1 MGGWENTITQ
11 QTKLNPQV
19 VKATLETVEQFT
31 TDLNKFIITCGL
43 IPVKMGHLLGST
55 AYIDVDP
62 PTAEY
67 GDIDLQMIAASVY
80 DNKSSYQI
88 SKYYNDLIDQ
98 FISSQKPSYIYDT
111 GKPSNGHP
119 IFKIN
124 NMHVQVDMLWTV
136 KRLAKWDRWRKTP
149 MHGIKGLVM
158 GNLFSTL
165 GEVINM
171 SLQSAVLMK
180 LKNGRPINYQRG
192 RNAEAVIEI
201 TSDIENFGM
210 DILEYVYEAVYGT
223 LDDIQI
229 TPELHYHPGL
239 NIDDVQISDIVH
251 TIKGLADSFELNDLY
266 GQHVLIDLMNAEDLI
281 NTYLKHYLDKADRAG
296 HGAKLNK
303 AKTPAELEKV
313 VELRDK
319 IAKGTNIVKQSFAM
333 Q

>member
-19 VKATLETVEQFT
+19 VKAALKTVEQFT
-31 TDLNKFIITCGL
+31 TDLNKFIVSCGL

-80 DNKSSYQI
+80 NTKSSYQI

-98 FISSQKPSYIYDT
+98 FITEKKPLYIYNT
-111 GKPSNGHP
+111 GKPTNGHP
-119 IFKIN
+119 IFKTN
-124 NMHVQVDMLWTV
+124 NMHVQVDMLWTSR
-136 KRLAKWDRWRKTP
+136 RLASWDRWRKTP

-180 LKNGRPINYQRG
+180 LKDGKPINYQRG
-192 RNAEAVIEI
+192 RKQDEVVEI
-201 TSDIENFGM
+201 SADIENFGR
-210 DILEYVYEAVYGT
+210 DILEYVYEAVNGT
-223 LDDIQI
+223 LDGIQI
-229 TPELHYHPGL
+229 TNELHYHPGL
-239 NIDDVQISDIVH
+239 RTNNVQISDIVH
-251 TIKGLADSFELNDLY
+251 TIKGLADSFELNGLY
-266 GQHVLIDLMNAEDLI
+266 GKHVLADLMNAEDLI
-281 NTYLKHYLDKADRAG
+281 NTYLKHYLDKADKAG
-296 HGAKLNK
+296 KGAKLNK

-313 VELRDK
+313 QELRDK
-319 IAKGTNIVKQSFAM
+319 IEKGTNIVKQSFAM

>member
-1 MGGWENTITQ
+1 MGGWENIITQ
-11 QTKLNPQV
+11 QTKLNPEV
-19 VKATLETVEQFT
+19 VKLTLETVRRFT
-31 TDLNKFIITCGL
+31 TDLNKFIISCGL
-43 IPVKMGHLLGST
+43 IPVQMGHLLGST
-55 AYIDVDP
+55 AYADIDP
-62 PTAEY
+62 PETEY
-67 GDIDLQMIAASVY
+67 GDIDLQMIAPSVFA
-80 DNKSSYQI
+80 NKSSYQI
-88 SKYYNDLIDQ
+88 SKHFNALIDQ
-98 FISSQKPSYIYDT
+98 FVICEQPSYIYND
-111 GKPSNGHP
+111 GKLTAGHP

-136 KRLAKWDRWRKTP
+136 KRLATWDRWRKTP

-180 LKNGRPINYQRG
+180 LKDGRPINFQRG
-192 RNAEAVIEI
+192 RNEEAVIEI

-251 TIKGLADSFELNDLY
+251 TIKGLAYSFELNDLY
-266 GQHVLIDLMNAEDLI
+266 GQHVLKDLMNAEDLI
-281 NTYLKHYLDKADRAG
+281 NTYLKHYLEKADRAG
-296 HGAKLNK
+296 RGAKLNK

-319 IAKGTNIVKQSFAM
+319 ITKGTNIVKQSFAM